1 MSNDITQTGPLN
13 WRELQEANQFPT
25 EAQMK
30 EHLERA
36 SRNPNYSYNP
46 QGLLED
52 MAATPWLSAEQY
64 NATAGS
70 TGYGESRYDDAFNP
84 SNLWMATPEGLQDL
98 RADQQSG
105 LAKLGQGFTRMT
117 TTAVTTFADDV
128 LGTLYGLGEALF
140 KGISN
145 GEWGE
150 KAIYQ
155 GVDGKQYT
163 SDEVDFVDGMIIDKN
178 TGEPTSQGEKVSSY
192 NQFMSNF
199 INNDVS
205 KGLQAFNLQMQEW
218 MPTYTSSEYQ
228 QNQEEGRWWKNL
240 GDAAWWGSAIENTG
254 FMIGTAASVYLT
266 GGGGLAKKGTTT
278 AARQIFKKA
287 AKEGL
292 DNAASAT
299 AKAALGNLD
308 DIANVGETIA
318 KNGTKLHWGNLSR
331 ELSSSTIA
339 ALGEARLESL
349 NAGDNIAAKAQL
361 VEQNYQVMMQN
372 AEDEVAIEH
381 PEWFSM
387 IESDG
392 KFFRVPND
400 EALAAIDTKKTAY
413 TQQREDALALIG
425 NQALAASNHVFGWNV
440 AVLSAS
446 NFLAFNQFVSPG
458 SKFMKQNTKLTKK
471 QSWKSVEKELEA
483 AGMDKAAIKQEITK
497 RKALEAAGGFEGQ
510 SQRKLIENTWQTKG
524 KHVLRGVA
532 SPLRE
537 ASEEMMQNVAQQAE
551 SYRVGSSLNEFYGY
565 TLDPEG
571 NDHAVSYINSIAK
584 GFNRTFC
591 DPRNYEEGFMGA
603 LTALIPLPGMGF
615 TVRRNKSNKHQG
627 GLKGFTFNWNNEFY
641 AGVFGNKENRQQA
654 REMAEA
660 YNNIYNGNERN
671 MTLVNTLARAEGLN
685 REYQNAIDSDDD
697 YSIIGINNRRFW
709 NVATLYNKLGRTQE
723 LYDMLDEIEN
733 MDTKQL
739 GQEVLSQF
747 SDEELS
753 DVVDPSQL
761 DPQVIGEKVKE
772 NTADYKDKLNSF
784 KKTQERIYNLFGST
798 ELGAFQDD
806 FLTEMTFI
814 TSNIRSLENRWKSVI
829 GESHNLLATALTKL
843 AGAIPTEQTRF
854 NSIEEARRADKTTKT
869 EQKLVDIVQRLNT
882 INSNTTTEQ
891 LDELFELYSDK
902 DLMQEVDTVLNYTRE
917 GMLLKPEV
925 TEAYQ
930 KMSDLNRILAERREY
945 INRFEKLAKNPS
957 LFTEEAMRQ
966 LNTFQANLDKTVV
979 DGAVETLSKIDSPEE
994 FYNGLQQFGAKTQK
1008 SILKTL
1014 TQQGNKNAAE
1024 IFKTMNLVNKASKEI
1039 YSTPTSEDYTED
1051 DKARVAALWDIII
1064 NNAQTFDDLSID
1076 IVQYGQVSDIMTE
1089 DEYNKALG
1097 IVGDILNKYKP
1108 QVNTAADAA
1117 GVSTPHTVDEDETGE
1132 PPLDDDVEGI
1142 LRDAQYAVDE
1152 LEVQQSDLAAQRG
1165 TVTDEERLTLD
1176 ETADANAAS
1185 AEAESTADDAG
1196 ADPVVTHPDD
1206 VPAETAKPEE
1216 IVVTEPQEEQAAP
1229 AEPVQIPV
1237 KEIAMAMQEFDVIGD
1252 KVQTFERPIDNPR
1265 LRSFTTLYNWL
1276 KDKLHAFEN
1285 VDRGMLTMQSKVY
1298 FGVSPKMDNDIQSAH
1313 NLQETPFT
1321 VLLFVKDSTGVEYCV
1336 GSLNSK
1342 AAAKLE
1348 LQKKLTKELGV
1359 KLNDTESDYLL
1370 STQYTT
1376 VKQLLPGYVK
1386 AKGTDYISLNT
1397 LVQRDTNNQAMVDG
1411 VKPMIAIIRNGQL
1424 VVGEKTFTF
1433 GNEVMPTTHNFA
1445 EGSPVMLMPTMA
1457 YDRAVEGINQINN
1470 KAFYPLALNSNFYTP
1485 DVTNPINTRIANYLD
1500 EFSKPHTT
1508 SEINHLVGQLKSLL
1522 LFDYTQDGSQ
1532 RTVHI
1537 NAMGY
1542 NTETQEYVDIMDKKD
1557 ALAQAGKTV
1566 DDVTVYAIKFDVR
1579 KDGNTIES
1587 YWLNVRQP
1595 EGANAPT
1602 SEGTLQEFVNSI
1614 NPKYQIDRRELG
1626 NEQYVQDL
1634 INSDTLSTNV
1644 ESSDMLRDCANSF
1657 LLNDTVM
1664 QDTEVISETN
1674 AAKEEE
1680 ISNQT
1685 ESSTTEI
1692 QKSSQEQQIEDNAL
1706 TLEEISN
1713 QIEDDALTLDDLD
1726 DEIRMRRQDETTGE
1740 NTSLDKELKQL
1751 ERMLP
1756 NLTKEQRIQVVNSL
1770 INVKSKGVKAGGQF
1784 LRGIITISRFATEG
1798 TAYHEAFHAVFHLM
1812 LNDTEKTEIFDE
1824 TRKLWNINDK
1834 EEIEERLAE
1843 EFREYAMTQDNY
1855 NLGKKILN
1863 FFKNLWN
1870 FVTNRNSIKPKYN
1883 KIFRD
1888 IYNGKFGDRALGE
1901 TTAEREKTG
1910 NKVLDQIKADINK
1923 AWKSMNNKKG
1933 MHIGSAFVKEPIG
1946 EKNGRLYVSQGSYGD
1961 KGQSSVGATKVEIAL
1976 ENWIASHPEY
1986 QEKLVFKKF
1995 IDTTGGVSYEVVL
2008 SDQAYF
2014 DSQFNTDGT
2023 VKPMS
2028 RNTESPNNP
2037 TTLPNEVYNKLTP
2050 LEKEIAQKCH
2060 SK

>member
-13 WRELQEANQFPT
+13 WKELQEANPFPT

-36 SRNPNYSYNP
+36 SRHPNSSYNP
-46 QGLLED
+46 QRLLED
-52 MAATPWLSAEQY
+52 MAATPRLSAEQY
-64 NATAGS
+64 NAIAGY
-70 TGYGESRYDDAFNP
+70 TGYGESRYDYAFNP

-105 LAKLGQGFTRMT
+105 LAKLGQGFTRMI

-178 TGEPTSQGEKVSSY
+178 TGEPTGRGEKVSSY

-240 GDAAWWGSAIENTG
+240 GDATWWGSAIENTG

-440 AVLSAS
+440 AVLTAS

-483 AGMDKAAIKQEITK
+483 AGMDKSAIEQEITR

-772 NTADYKDKLNSF
+772 NSEDYKDKLNSF
-784 KKTQERIYNLFGST
+784 KKTQEHIYNLFGSA

-814 TSNIRSLENRWKSVI
+814 TSNIRSLENRWKNIAYKSQQRI
-829 GESHNLLATALTKL
+829 ENALRNLADATGNSETANNFRDILNKL
-843 AGAIPTEQTRF
+843 NDNTSSEVLSNLFDLFSDKQLKTAVEAVLDETR
-854 NSIEEARRADKTTKT
+854 SA
-869 EQKLVDIVQRLNT
+869 KLVR
-882 INSNTTTEQ
+882 
-891 LDELFELYSDK
+891 
-902 DLMQEVDTVLNYTRE
+902 
-917 GMLLKPEV
+917 P
-925 TEAYQ
+925 EAYL
-930 KMSDLNRILAERREY
+930 KMLDFDRMFTERRTDQLMTDLIRILAERREY

-979 DGAVETLSKIDSPEE
+979 DGAVENLSKIDSPEE
-994 FYNGLQQFGAKTQK
+994 FYRVLQLFGAKTQK

-1024 IFKTMNLVNKASKEI
+1024 IFKTMNLINKASKEI
-1039 YSTPTSEDYTED
+1039 YLTPTSEDYTEE

-1076 IVQYGQVSDIMTE
+1076 NVQYGQVSDIMTE

-1117 GVSTPHTVDEDETGE
+1117 DVSTPYIIDEDETGE

-1142 LRDAQYAVDE
+1142 LRDAQFAVDE

-1165 TVTDEERLTLD
+1165 TITDEERLTLD
-1176 ETADANAAS
+1176 EIAEANAAS

-1206 VPAETAKPEE
+1206 VPTETSKPEE
-1216 IVVTEPQEEQAAP
+1216 TVVTEPQEEQAAP
-1229 AEPVQIPV
+1229 TELVQIPV
-1237 KEIAMAMQEFDVIGD
+1237 KEIAMAIQEFDVFGD
-1252 KVQTFERPIDNPR
+1252 NVQTFERPIDNPR
-1265 LRSFTTLYNWL
+1265 LRSFTTLYTWL
-1276 KDKLHAFEN
+1276 KDRLHAFEN
-1285 VDRGMLTMQSKVY
+1285 VDHGMLTMQSKVY
-1298 FGVSPKMDNDIQSAH
+1298 FGISPKMDNDIQSAH

-1321 VLLFVKDSTGVEYCV
+1321 VLLFVKDSTGVEHCV

-1386 AKGTDYISLNT
+1386 AKGIDYISLNT

-1457 YDRAVEGINQINN
+1457 YDRAINGINQINN

-1485 DVTNPINTRIANYLD
+1485 SVTNPINTRIANYLD

-1657 LLNDTVM
+1657 LLNDTVL

-1685 ESSTTEI
+1685 KSSTTEI
-1692 QKSSQEQQIEDNAL
+1692 QKSSQEQ
-1706 TLEEISN
+1706 

-1798 TAYHEAFHAVFHLM
+1798 TTYHEAFHAVFHLM
-1812 LNDTEKTEIFDE
+1812 LNDTEKTEILDE
-1824 TRKLWNINDK
+1824 ARKLWNIHDE
-1834 EEIEERLAE
+1834 EEIEECLAE
-1843 EFREYAMTQDNY
+1843 EFREYAMTQDSY

-1870 FVTNRNSIKPKYN
+1870 FVTNRNSIEPKYN

-1901 TTAEREKTG
+1901 TAAEREKTG

-1923 AWKSMNNKKG
+1923 AWKSMNNKQG
-1933 MHIGSAFVKEPIG
+1933 MPIGSALVKEPIG

-1961 KGQSSVGATKVEIAL
+1961 KGQNSVGATRVKIAL
-1976 ENWIASHPEY
+1976 ENWIARNPEY
-1986 QEKLVFKKF
+1986 QGKLDFRKF
-1995 IDTTGGVSYEVVL
+1995 IDTTGGVSYEVIL

-2014 DSQFNTDGT
+2014 DSQFNIDGT
-2023 VKPMS
+2023 VKPMN
-2028 RNTESPNNP
+2028 RTTESSNNP
-2037 TTLPNEVYNKLTP
+2037 TTLPNEVYAKLTP
-2050 LEKEIAQKCH
+2050 LEKERAQKCH

>member
-1 MSNDITQTGPLN
+1 MGNDITQTGPLD

-25 EAQMK
+25 EAQMRQN
-30 EHLERA
+30 LERA

-52 MAATPWLSAEQY
+52 MATTPWLSAERY
-64 NATAGS
+64 NALAGS
-70 TGYGESRYDDAFNP
+70 MGYGESRYDDAFNP
-84 SNLWMATPEGLQDL
+84 SNLWMMTPEGLQDL

-105 LAKLGQGFTRMT
+105 WAKLGQGFTRMI
-117 TTAVTTFADDV
+117 TTAVTTFVDDIV
-128 LGTLYGLGEALF
+128 GTLYGLGEALF
-140 KGISN
+140 KGIAN

-150 KAIYQ
+150 KSVYQ
-155 GVDGKQYT
+155 GVNGRQYT
-163 SDEVDFVDGMIIDKN
+163 SDEVDLVNGILVDKN
-178 TGEPTSQGEKVSSY
+178 TGEAICQGEKVSSY
-192 NQFMSNF
+192 NQFLSNF
-199 INNDVS
+199 VNNDVS
-205 KGLQAFNLQMQEW
+205 KGLQAFNSQMQEW
-218 MPTYTSSEYQ
+218 MPTYTSTEYQ
-228 QNQEEGRWWKNL
+228 QNQEEGHWWKNL

-292 DNAASAT
+292 DNTASAT

-308 DIANVGETIA
+308 NIANVGETIA
-318 KNGTKLHWGNLSR
+318 RNGTKLHWGNLSR

-339 ALGEARLESL
+339 ALGEARLEALS
-349 NAGDNIAAKAQL
+349 AGDNVAAKAQL

-372 AEDEVAIEH
+372 VEDEVAYEH

-392 KFFRVPND
+392 MFFRVPND
-400 EALAAIDTKKTAY
+400 EALAAIEAKKAAY

-471 QSWKSVEKELEA
+471 QSWKSLKKELEA
-483 AGMDKAAIKQEITK
+483 SGMNKAAIEQEITR

-510 SQRKLIENTWQTKG
+510 SQRKLVENTWQTKG
-524 KHVLRGVA
+524 KHVLRGAA

-537 ASEEMMQNVAQQAE
+537 AGEEMMQGVAQQAE

-584 GFNRTFC
+584 GFNRTFF
-591 DPRNYEEGFMGA
+591 DPRGYEEGFMGA

-671 MTLVNTLARAEGLN
+671 MTLVNALARAEGLN
-685 REYQNAIDSDDD
+685 REYQNAIDSDDN

-723 LYDMLDEIEN
+723 LYDMLDEIKN

-753 DVVDPSQL
+753 EVVDPSQL

-772 NTADYKDKLNSF
+772 NAENYKDELNRF

-814 TSNIRSLENRWKSVI
+814 TSNIRSLENRWRDITYESRDLI
-829 GESHNLLATALTKL
+829 GNALNNLANATSNSETANNIIDILNKL
-843 AGAIPTEQTRF
+843 YTANENISSEV
-854 NSIEEARRADKTTKT
+854 
-869 EQKLVDIVQRLNT
+869 L
-882 INSNTTTEQ
+882 SN
-891 LDELFELYSDK
+891 LFDLYSDK
-902 DLMQEVDTVLNYTRE
+902 QLMAAVETVLNENRST
-917 GMLLKPEV
+917 MLVRPEI

-966 LNTFQANLDKTVV
+966 LNAFQANLDKAVV

-994 FYNGLQQFGAKTQK
+994 FYNILQQFDAKTQK
-1008 SILKTL
+1008 SILKTM

-1024 IFKTMNLVNKASKEI
+1024 IFKTMNLINKASKEI
-1039 YSTPTSEDYTED
+1039 YSTPTSEDYPEE

-1076 IVQYGQVSDIMTE
+1076 NVQYGQVSDIMTE

-1097 IVGDILNKYKP
+1097 IVGDILNKYKT

-1117 GVSTPHTVDEDETGE
+1117 DVSTPHTVDEDETGE
-1132 PPLDDDVEGI
+1132 PPIDDDVEGI

-1176 ETADANAAS
+1176 ETATANAAS
-1185 AEAESTADDAG
+1185 AEAKSAADDAG

-1206 VPAETAKPEE
+1206 VPTEVVKPEE
-1216 IVVTEPQEEQAAP
+1216 TVVAEPQEEQAAP

-1285 VDRGMLTMQSKVY
+1285 VDHGMLTMQSKVY
-1298 FGVSPKMDNDIQSAH
+1298 FGVSPKMDNAIQSAH

-1321 VLLFVKDSTGVEYCV
+1321 VLLFVKDSTGVEHCV

-1342 AAAKLE
+1342 AATKLG
-1348 LQKKLTKELGV
+1348 LQEKLTKELGV

-1457 YDRAVEGINQINN
+1457 YDRAIDGMNQINN

-1566 DDVTVYAIKFDVR
+1566 DDVPVYAIKFDVR

-1680 ISNQT
+1680 ISSQT
-1685 ESSTTEI
+1685 ESPTTET
-1692 QKSSQEQQIEDNAL
+1692 QKASQEQQIEN
-1706 TLEEISN
+1706 
-1713 QIEDDALTLDDLD
+1713 DALTLDDLD

-1812 LNDTEKTEIFDE
+1812 LNDTEKTEILDE
-1824 TRKLWNINDK
+1824 ARKLWNINDK
-1834 EEIEERLAE
+1834 VEIEERLAE

-1863 FFKNLWN
+1863 FFKKLLNL
-1870 FVTNRNSIKPKYN
+1870 VTNRDSIEPKYN

-1901 TTAEREKTG
+1901 ATAEREKTG
-1910 NKVLDQIKADINK
+1910 NKMLDQIKADINK
-1923 AWKSMNNKKG
+1923 AWKSMNNKQG
-1933 MHIGSAFVKEPIG
+1933 MPVGAAFVKEPIG
-1946 EKNGRLYVSQGSYGD
+1946 EKNGRLYVSQGSYGY
-1961 KGQSSVGATKVEIAL
+1961 KGQNSVGATRVKTAL
-1976 ENWIASHPEY
+1976 ENWIARHPEY
-1986 QEKLVFKKF
+1986 QGKLAFRQF
-1995 IDTTGGVSYEVVL
+1995 TDTTGGVSYEVIL

-2023 VKPMS
+2023 VKPMN
-2028 RNTESPNNP
+2028 RTTESPDNP
-2037 TTLPNEVYNKLTP
+2037 TTLPNEVYDKLTP